1 MLLIKSI
8 KIKKKDSPSVFQ
20 CHSTMKFSE
29 SSRLFMT
36 LTSVLVTLVNKFNF
50 SLDYNRPWPTVSLSN
65 QEFWVNKD
73 IGQPA
78 WS

>member
-1 MLLIKSI
+1 
-8 KIKKKDSPSVFQ
+8 
-20 CHSTMKFSE
+20 MKFSE

-36 LTSVLVTLVNKFNF
+36 LTSVLVTLVKKFNF